1 MAATPAI
8 SHAVNN
14 SESTRRTHLYACAF
28 WKRQSIDISVLR
40 FALVLPLLFALACAS
55 SGPIGKPER
64 FVQPTVAVESF
75 ENLAPFPLRWQLG
88 EGMSEQLVASLVES
102 ERVGVVTRVSLGA
115 VLDEIELQ
123 KDPRFRNQGRVED
136 GRLKNGRYLIRGKV
150 IDFTHTSGGG
160 LHFVRGLTRGRAKG
174 YVALVTIAL
183 SVIDVETR
191 EVETSTFEGRAWAG
205 ELSLQTV
212 YGGVAFG
219 GKVFHKTPLGE
230 ATGTAIRRAVRWVV
244 GRIAD
249 RPWQPL
255 IARIDGETLYLSGGV
270 DRGLEI
276 GDQFEVREPGDAI
289 VDPATG
295 DVIGH
300 TDPRLV
306 GRLRIVEVRDRFAIA
321 AVVDGDSFAIGQACT
336 AIETND

>member
-1 MAATPAI
+1 MRMHRPSRPLA
-8 SHAVNN
+8 S
-14 SESTRRTHLYACAF
+14 RRNL
-28 WKRQSIDISVLR
+28 LR

-75 ENLAPFPLRWQLG
+75 ENRAPFPLRWQLG
-88 EGMSEQLVASLVES
+88 EGMSEQLVAILVES
-102 ERVGVVTRVSLGA
+102 ERVDVVTRLSLGT
-115 VLDEIELQ
+115 VLDEIDLQ
-123 KDPRFRNQGRVED
+123 KDPRFRNEGRVQG
-136 GRLKNGRYLIRGKV
+136 GRLKNARYLIRGKV

-191 EVETSTFEGRAWAG
+191 EVETTTFEGRAWAG
-205 ELSLQTV
+205 ELSLQAV

-219 GKVFHKTPLGE
+219 GRAFYKTPLGE
-230 ATGTAIRRAVRWVV
+230 ATGTAIRRAVRWLV
-244 GRIAD
+244 GRVAD

-255 IARIDGETLYLSGGV
+255 IARIEGETLYLSGGA

-276 GDQFEVREPGDAI
+276 GDELEVREPGDAI
-289 VDPATG
+289 VDPASG
-295 DVIGH
+295 DVIGR
-300 TDPRLV
+300 TDSQLV
-306 GRLRIVEVRDRFAIA
+306 GRLRVVEVRDRFALA

-336 AIETND
+336 VIETDDRRPARE